1 MKYVSTRGK
10 SGPVDFETAVMTGL
24 ASDGGLFLPARIP
37 DVRNK
42 MAGWAA
48 LAYPE
53 LACEVIRLFCNLPVN
68 DLRRI
73 INRSYSVFAHPKTAP
88 LVALRGCY
96 VLELFH
102 GPTLAF
108 KDFAL
113 QFLGNLFEYFLR
125 RSGGKKLN
133 LVAATSGDTGSAA
146 IAGVRGKKKIK
157 IFVLYPHGRIS
168 PAQERQMTT
177 VLDENVYC
185 LAIKGSF
192 DDCQNIVKKMLA
204 DLKFR
209 KAFNLGAVNSI
220 NWARILAQ
228 IVYYFYA
235 FFQVQRLT
243 GEAPCD
249 LSSEA
254 IRAKEEAKMAKKG
267 KTKVR
272 FAVPTGNFG
281 DIFAGY
287 FAARMGLP
295 ISRLVLATN
304 QNRIL
309 SDYFEKGIYAR
320 GKVNR
325 TWSPSM
331 DIQVASN
338 FERYIYYRT
347 GRNPAKVRRLM
358 QKFAEEGKFNLRDMG
373 INRSDPLFLTGTAD
387 NLSTLAEI
395 RRCYRENKYILDP
408 HTAVGAHV
416 ARRFFNKDEPM
427 ICLAT
432 AHPAKFEKA
441 VARAIGKNMVS
452 HPVIEA
458 LKKKKVRRFI
468 LPADMEKV
476 RKFIISQSRK
486 D

>member
-10 SGPVDFETAVMTGL
+10 SAPVDFETAVMTGL
-24 ASDGGLFLPARIP
+24 ASDGGLFLPDRIP
-37 DVRNK
+37 DVRK
-42 MAGWAA
+42 KLTGWAG
-48 LAYPE
+48 LTYPE
-53 LACEVIRLFCNLPVN
+53 LAYEVIRLFCDLPAH

-73 INRSYSVFAHPKTAP
+73 VDRSYSVFAHPQIAP
-88 LVALRGCY
+88 LVALRGY
-96 VLELFH
+96 YLLELFH

-125 RSGGKKLN
+125 RSGAGLN
-133 LVAATSGDTGSAA
+133 LIAATSGDTGSAA
-146 IAGVRGKKKIK
+146 IAGVRGKKKIR
-157 IFVLYPHGRIS
+157 IFVLYPHGRVS

-177 VLDENVYC
+177 VRDSNVYC

-204 DLKFR
+204 DVRLR
-209 KAFNLGAVNSI
+209 EAFSLGAVNSI

-235 FFQVQRLT
+235 YFQVRRLT
-243 GEAPCD
+243 G
-249 LSSEA
+249 
-254 IRAKEEAKMAKKG
+254 KK
-267 KTKVR
+267 KVR

-281 DIFAGY
+281 DIFAG
-287 FAARMGLP
+287 FIASRMGLP
-295 ISRLVLATN
+295 VARLVLAAN

-309 SDYFEKGIYAR
+309 ADYFEKGIYAR
-320 GKVNR
+320 GKVSR

-338 FERYIYYRT
+338 FERYVYYLA
-347 GRNPAKVRRLM
+347 GQNAAKVGKLM
-358 QKFAEEGKFNLRDMG
+358 RQFAEEGKFNVRDLG
-373 INRSDPLFLTGTAD
+373 INHSDPLFLTGMAG
-387 NLSTLAEI
+387 NAATLAEI

-416 ARRFFNKDEPM
+416 ARRFLNKDEPM

-441 VARAIGKNMVS
+441 VRRALGGNPVS
-452 HPVIEA
+452 HPVIKA
-458 LKKKKVRRFI
+458 LRKKKVRRFI
-468 LPADMEKV
+468 LPADMEHV
-476 RKFIISQSRK
+476 RDFICRVGARRLPAES
-486 D
+486 